1 VVWARLEQP
10 PGLEPEL
17 NLVTFAPLWL
27 LVLFACALLAAAIED
42 AMRLRISNLTS
53 LAVFV
58 GAIVAAVVE
67 GPGWELW
74 QNGAVFAILLV
85 LGTAAFAAGWLGGG
99 DVKLFA
105 ATGLW
110 FDLGSAL
117 PLVST
122 VFLAGGLVAICYVLS
137 RPLRRRVAGKPKWGR
152 VPYGI
157 AIAVGALTMI
167 ALDARAIG
175 HHERPLPPINIGPA
189 RS

>member
-1 VVWARLEQP
+1 M
-10 PGLEPEL
+10 
-17 NLVTFAPLWL
+17 NLVAFAPLWL
-27 LVLFACALLAAAIED
+27 LVLFVCALAAAAIED

-53 LAVFV
+53 LAVFA

-67 GPGWELW
+67 GPSWGLW

-85 LGTAAFAAGWLGGG
+85 LGTIAFSAGWLGGG

-117 PLVST
+117 PLVAM
-122 VFLAGGLVAICYVLS
+122 VFLAGGLVAVCYLLA
-137 RPLRRRVAGKPKWGR
+137 RPLRRRVAGQPKHGQ

-157 AIAVGALTMI
+157 AIAVGALAMVI
-167 ALDARAIG
+167 LDARAIQ
-175 HHERPLPPINIGPA
+175 HHQRPLPPIKIAPLH
-189 RS
+189 S

>member
-1 VVWARLEQP
+1 
-10 PGLEPEL
+10 L
-17 NLVTFAPLWL
+17 NLVAFAPLWL
-27 LVLFACALLAAAIED
+27 LVLFVCALAAAAIED

-53 LAVFV
+53 LAVFA
-58 GAIVAAVVE
+58 GAIVAAVVG
-67 GPGWELW
+67 GPSWGLW

-85 LGTAAFAAGWLGGG
+85 LGTIAFSAGWLGGG

-117 PLVST
+117 PLVAM
-122 VFLAGGLVAICYVLS
+122 VFLAGGLVPIAKLLA
-137 RPLRRRVAGKPKWGR
+137 RPLRRRVAGQPKHGQ

-157 AIAVGALTMI
+157 AIAVGALAMVV
-167 ALDARAIG
+167 LDARAIQRHG
-175 HHERPLPPINIGPA
+175 RPLPPINIAPV